1 MKHQACLWGSWRRG
15 GNAEYIWRCCVVGGG
30 GVGLWSA
37 MVVLVQVVMV
47 VMVELVSLLLLLF
60 VDSPCCPDDCSLVV
74 VDAGTRYGIFNVY
87 EREGRRGG
95 RGESGDK

>member
-1 MKHQACLWGSWRRG
+1 MVGDGRVGTG
-15 GNAEYIWRCCVVGGG
+15 GNGCDG
-30 GVGLWSA
+30 GVGV
-37 MVVLVQVVMV
+37 VVLV
-47 VMVELVSLLLLLF
+47 LLLLLLF